1 MQEKILNGK
10 KNGLAMLFLILLLY
24 VVGIAVLVAGGVM
37 AEAGTLMPLAV
48 LVDGKLKRENE
59 SLNDFVCE
67 NVVGSK
73 PLVCRERDPIPPRQL
88 EHDVKMDIYLNIY
101 CTANEPV
108 LSPFMQWVTSDP
120 E

>member
-48 LVDGKLKRENE
+48 LL
-59 SLNDFVCE
+59 
-67 NVVGSK
+67 
-73 PLVCRERDPIPPRQL
+73 LVL
-88 EHDVKMDIYLNIY
+88 GGL
-101 CTANEPV
+101 
-108 LSPFMQWVTSDP
+108 
-120 E
+120 